1 MKRFTLKLVLLCSG
15 LIAFGCSSP
24 NNDEYWPNPDNGDYV
39 MVKEMI
45 HTTYESGK
53 VKNSDLVKINYDR
66 QLNVTAIDYADNLTV
81 AQTGLATYKYNFTYL
96 KDNSINTITV
106 DTIQTGNQIDV
117 TYFAIKD
124 QNNHVIKL
132 NSTDTS
138 PITYEYTGKNI
149 VSSTVGDKINHF
161 GYDNQNNLVKVIS
174 DEGTYDITYT
184 DNKNA
189 YIYSNINLDLG
200 YIPGAASIKLFN
212 NSKKSIAAIKNA
224 TTGEEIIF
232 HYVLDD
238 FGYPYKMTGT
248 SNGEKVFETRYQL
261 IIYKFSAK

>member
-1 MKRFTLKLVLLCSG
+1 MKRFTLKLALLCSG
-15 LIAFGCSSP
+15 ILVLGCSSP
-24 NNDEYWPNPDNGDYV
+24 SNDEYWPNPDNGDYV

-45 HTTYESGK
+45 HTKYASGK
-53 VKNSDLVKINYDR
+53 VESSDLVTINYDR
-66 QLNVTAIDYADNLTV
+66 QLNVNSIDYADNLTV

-124 QNNHVIKL
+124 QNNKVIKL
-132 NSTDTS
+132 NTTDTS

-149 VSSTVGDKINHF
+149 VSSTVGDKTNNF
-161 GYDNQNNLVKVIS
+161 VYDNQNNLVKVIS
-174 DEGTYDITYT
+174 DEGIFDISYT

-200 YIPGAASIKLFN
+200 YIPGASSIKLFN
-212 NSKKSIAAIKNA
+212 NSKKSIAAIKNS
-224 TTGEEIIF
+224 TTGEEITF
-232 HYVLDD
+232 SYQLDE

-248 SNGEKVFETRYQL
+248 SNGERVFETRYQL
-261 IIYKFSAK
+261 IIYKFSEK